1 MRFYYGRPLARLS
14 LSRLVASLNRGEYTA
29 QRASAQ
35 LEQRARSEKIC
46 GDPPLPCGSAHAR
59 DRPQGFSFMNEKLL
73 LVDDDPAVRRMLLRV
88 LNQENYLVRPASSG
102 AEALMVAAGET
113 FGLLLL
119 DINLPG
125 ENGWEVCGQF
135 VKAHPD
141 LPIIVITARSNQV
154 FPALAS
160 EVGAL
165 LEKPLD
171 IIKLLRTI
179 RALLEDKVAHNLA
192 GSTGQPAQIP

>member
-1 MRFYYGRPLARLS
+1 
-14 LSRLVASLNRGEYTA
+14 
-29 QRASAQ
+29 
-35 LEQRARSEKIC
+35 
-46 GDPPLPCGSAHAR
+46 
-59 DRPQGFSFMNEKLL
+59 MNEKLL

-88 LNQENYLVRPASSG
+88 LNQENYPVRPASSG

-135 VKAHPD
+135 VKAHPN

-160 EVGAL
+160 EVGAV

-171 IIKLLRTI
+171 ISKLLSTI
-179 RALLEDKVAHNLA
+179 RALLEDKVANNLA
-192 GSTGQPAQIP
+192 GSTGRRAQIP